1 MLETAQTA
9 PALLTGRSDTAR
21 SAQPALLTVRTQI
34 ALLAIVVALAVSF
47 GAAQDFTKITNLA
60 CGLVT
65 KLSAPVLLG
74 AAGTIVVLMF
84 GWNKLMGEQN
94 AFQSL
99 KNGVI
104 GGIIILAA
112 GTIATALFGSG
123 CTVAVPPIP

>member
-1 MLETAQTA
+1 MPEITLTA
-9 PALLTGRSDTAR
+9 PALSTPSLQTPLA
-21 SAQPALLTVRTQI
+21 APPALLTVRAQV
-34 ALLAIVVALAVSF
+34 ALLGTFLALAVSF
-47 GAAQDFTKITNLA
+47 GAAQDLSPITR
-60 CGLVT
+60 LVCSVVT
-65 KLSAPVLLG
+65 QLTAPVLLG
-74 AAGTIVVLMF
+74 AAGTVVVVMF

-123 CTVAVPPIP
+123 CTV

>member
-1 MLETAQTA
+1 M
-9 PALLTGRSDTAR
+9 
-21 SAQPALLTVRTQI
+21 
-34 ALLAIVVALAVSF
+34 ALLALALAFAASF
-47 GAAQDFTKITNLA
+47 GAAQDFSRITTLV
-60 CGLVT
+60 CGVVT
-65 KLSAPVLLG
+65 QLTAPVLLG
-74 AAGTIVVLMF
+74 AAGTVVVVMF

-123 CTVAVPPIP
+123 CA